1 MYKSYFQE
9 HFWHNLSES
18 FLENKRKN
26 DFEQITAEEYIL
38 ALLGVGFELH
48 FWTKSFLFEHQVS
61 RISFCGKDKSVN
73 NFSLLSAFFFLRLCV
88 RFNVAP

>member
-1 MYKSYFQE
+1 MAQFE
-9 HFWHNLSES
+9 LVF
-18 FLENKRKN
+18 FRNKRKN
-26 DFEQITAEEYIL
+26 DSEQITAEEYIL

-48 FWTKSFLFEHQVS
+48 FWTKSFLFKHQVS

>member
-1 MYKSYFQE
+1 MAQFE
-9 HFWHNLSES
+9 LVF
-18 FLENKRKN
+18 FRNKRKD

-61 RISFCGKDKSVN
+61 RIFFCGKDKSVN
-73 NFSLLSAFFFLRLCV
+73 NFSLLGAFFFLRLCV
-88 RFNVAP
+88 RCNVVP